1 MYRLYVDEV
10 GTDALTNLQEDNHRF
25 LSLTGVAMAVTDAR
39 DNLEPKLNMIK
50 AELFNHDPDAPL
62 IFHRKDIMGG
72 KGPFQPIRTN
82 PEFRASFDERILEV
96 YRQTPYTVITALIDK
111 LWMAR
116 QHHWVQTHPY
126 HYLMGVLT
134 EKYVQFLERKEAIG
148 DIMPES
154 RQKKDTLLQAAYSEV
169 RANGLRYVNKERI
182 LARLPGPNL
191 KFRKKSDNI
200 AGLQLADLLAH
211 PSHIFVREKMGH
223 DVARGPFCI
232 QVCDILWASKYDRSP
247 YNGRIKG
254 YGYKH
259 LPDTQRAANAAP
271 MD

>member
-10 GTDALTNLQEDNHRF
+10 GTDALTNLQLDNHRY
-25 LSLTGVAMAVTDAR
+25 LSLTGIAMTVADAR
-39 DNLEPKLNMIK
+39 DNLEPNLNLIK
-50 AELFNHDPDAPL
+50 AEMFNHDPDAPL

-72 KGPFQPIRTN
+72 KGQFQPIRTEAN
-82 PEFRASFDERILEV
+82 FRAEFNDRILRV
-96 YRQTPYTVITALIDK
+96 YRQTPYRVITALIDK

-116 QHHWVQTHPY
+116 QDHWVQTHPY
-126 HYLMGVLT
+126 HYLMGILT
-134 EKYVQFLERKEAIG
+134 EKYVQFLERTGAIG

-154 RQKKDTLLQAAYSEV
+154 RQNKDTLLQAAYDEV
-169 RANGLRYVNKERI
+169 RANGLAYVPRERI
-182 LARLPGPNL
+182 IAVLHGPNL

-200 AGLQLADLLAH
+200 AGLQLSDLLAH
-211 PSHIFVREKMGH
+211 PSHMFVREKMGH
-223 DVARGPFCI
+223 DVNRGPFCR
-232 QVCDILWASKYDRSP
+232 QVCDILWESKYDRSP
-247 YNGRIKG
+247 YNGKIKG